1 MHAVHRMDTITFLT
15 TISTFLTL
23 VEAAAPARLEIVAVP
38 AALAPAAL
46 AHVEAVAPVRLV
58 IVATPVALVPAEPA
72 APVIK
77 IGKL

>member
-1 MHAVHRMDTITFLT
+1 VRAVHRMYTIMFLT

-23 VEAAAPARLEIVAVP
+23 VEPAVHVRLAIAAVHV
-38 AALAPAAL
+38 ALAP
-46 AHVEAVAPVRLV
+46 VEA
-58 IVATPVALVPAEPA
+58 A